1 MKIYAAGWALQ
12 TPALNFF
19 KKFLRLNGITI
30 SGIIYPKKV
39 PEHLD
44 DIPVLDFA
52 EARKILSPEDL
63 ILDCHRP
70 GVEDRKLRMAF
81 SEFFESLAMEV
92 NSVTGYLQS
101 LIKID
106 HNCDLK
112 LPVAG
117 VTSQDIRNLWSEQPP
132 EYIQD
137 QFADLISCRIATTL
151 DDIARNADWDRMLS
165 FDQDETA
172 DSTLFEVLK
181 ELYDYG
187 FCQSFFVVD
196 TPRIFLNALLK
207 LKTVYPEAELSIKIH
222 PAAIQAPEH
231 HFEFYQRC
239 LNLVID
245 ENGGD
250 AFFLSGST
258 DAIASRIRETAQP
271 INALFFMQRS
281 ILDFHQIKSA
291 SGNSPYRLIL
301 RQADTAPTNL
311 ICALIN

>member
-1 MKIYAAGWALQ
+1 MKIYATGWALQ

-30 SGIIYPKKV
+30 SGIIYPKQV

-44 DIPVLDFA
+44 DIPVLDFT
-52 EARKILSPEDL
+52 EARKIILPEDL

-70 GVEDRKLRMAF
+70 GVEDRKLRTAF
-81 SEFFESLAMEV
+81 NEFLDSLAMTTT
-92 NSVTGYLQS
+92 SVTEYLHS
-101 LIKID
+101 LIKND
-106 HNCDLK
+106 HNCDLQ

-117 VTSQDIRNLWSEQPP
+117 VTSQDIRNLWLEQPLN
-132 EYIQD
+132 YIQD
-137 QFADLISCRIATTL
+137 QFADLKSCQVATIL
-151 DDIARNADWDRMLS
+151 DEIARNADWDRMLS

-187 FCQSFFVVD
+187 FCQSFFIAD

-207 LKTVYPEAELSIKIH
+207 LKTAYPEAELSIKIN
-222 PAAIQAPEH
+222 PIAVKQSEH

-245 ENGGD
+245 ENAGN
-250 AFFLSGST
+250 ATHLSGSA
-258 DAIASRIRETAQP
+258 DVIVSRLKESARPLNAI
-271 INALFFMQRS
+271 FFMQRS
-281 ILDFHQIKSA
+281 ILDFRRIRNA